1 MFFGVSE
8 EEFYNHYHALQKK
21 YDESREEDDLAA
33 LIRWTDQQVE
43 HEKRFM
49 HLRDNAF
56 HKLTLLE
63 RVAEL
68 RPLQRYRKA
77 VLLYALRRKS
87 EAHPIFMELIRS
99 ADVEDYIRDRSCG
112 YILAYFLDFIRHKEF
127 QPLFERLIA
136 STDPTAKQLQ
146 EQVDLTA
153 IYEEENVDENVDN
166 DATELIAFTSERRHR
181 QSFLSGRQ
189 ELLWRQRHRPEQY
202 DIFIDFVQEQ
212 YYLFGK
218 LTELNRVDANV
229 LAMMILKGSECSIA
243 NIYLARYG
251 EKFPQ
256 GERTPRS
263 RIDQYFGRLRKLLSA
278 KALSFVRYSLAPGT
292 TYCLLSPESLEHDL
306 DLQWKESDRVR

>member
-8 EEFYNHYHALQKK
+8 EEFYKQYHALQKK
-21 YDESREEDDLAA
+21 YDETREEDDLAA

-43 HEKRFM
+43 YEKRFM
-49 HLRDNAF
+49 HLRENAF

-87 EAHPIFMELIRS
+87 EAYSMFMDLIRS
-99 ADVEDYIRDRSCG
+99 EDEEDYIRDRSCG
-112 YILAYFLDFIRHKEF
+112 YILAYFQDFIRRKEV
-127 QPLFERLIA
+127 QPLFERLNA

-153 IYEEENVDENVDN
+153 IYEDEFVDEDADSNV
-166 DATELIAFTSERRHR
+166 AELIAFTSERRHS
-181 QSFLSGRQ
+181 QSLLSGQQ

-212 YYLFGK
+212 YFLFGK
-218 LTELNRVDANV
+218 LTVLKRVDANV
-229 LAMMILKGSECSIA
+229 LAMMILKGSECNIA

-256 GERTPRS
+256 GERAPRN
-263 RIDQYFGRLRKLLSA
+263 RIDKYVGRLRKLLSA
-278 KALSFVRYSLAPGT
+278 KVLSFVRYSLAPGT
-292 TYCLLSPESLEHDL
+292 TYCLLYPESLEHDL